1 MIFDIKQR
9 RKELGLT
16 LEEVG
21 NLVGVSKSTVKKWE
35 SGYIKNMRSD
45 KIKLLSYALRV
56 SPLDIIN
63 YYDSPQSPRP
73 ATRDAAITSEYKD
86 FIKNFFKCDV
96 NETLFISHSQTH
108 ATCHHLPNDSL
119 KKILELL
126 DSEK

>member
-1 MIFDIKQR
+1 MVFDIKQR

-45 KIKLLSYALRV
+45 KIKLLAYALRV

-63 YYDSPQSPRP
+63 CYDSPQSPRP
-73 ATRDAAITSEYKD
+73 ATRDAAITPEYKD

-108 ATCHHLPNDSL
+108 ATCHHLPKDSV